1 MTVGGRRRRPLSQLS
16 RSKRMN
22 AIASQMFGKSDLREK
37 MKLEDT
43 VEQRNSNPRNDSVIG
58 FWIIVLL
65 KKQDFFINYPLD
77 PNINIMIYWKKK
89 TSIFNFIFTVVR
101 HEDIEMRIS
110 VWFKKRQLPTVA
122 TSQ

>member
-43 VEQRNSNPRNDSVIG
+43 VEQRNSNPRSDSVIG

-65 KKQDFFINYPLD
+65 KKQDFFY
-77 PNINIMIYWKKK
+77 
-89 TSIFNFIFTVVR
+89 
-101 HEDIEMRIS
+101 
-110 VWFKKRQLPTVA
+110 
-122 TSQ
+122 